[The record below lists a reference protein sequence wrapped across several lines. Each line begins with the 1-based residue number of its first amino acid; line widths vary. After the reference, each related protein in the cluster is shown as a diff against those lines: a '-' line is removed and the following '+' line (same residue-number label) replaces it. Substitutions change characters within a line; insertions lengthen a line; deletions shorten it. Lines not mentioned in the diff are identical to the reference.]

1 MNSIKEHNEHA
12 LEMLKVW
19 YHYGTIFKEPR
30 AQLFFKTIGLIAYD
44 RAITK
49 DSRSAN

>member
-1 MNSIKEHNEHA
+1 MNSIKQHSEHA

-19 YHYGTIFKEPR
+19 YQYSTIFTEPR

-49 DSRSAN
+49 DTRSAN